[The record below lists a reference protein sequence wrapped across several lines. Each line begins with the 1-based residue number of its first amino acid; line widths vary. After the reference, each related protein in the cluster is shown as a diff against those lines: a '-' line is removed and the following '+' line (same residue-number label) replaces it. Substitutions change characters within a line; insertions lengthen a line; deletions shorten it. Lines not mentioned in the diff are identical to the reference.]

1 MSNSSF
7 DENGV
12 DKCGMYW
19 IQYVAFVVTAFA
31 NYF

>member
-7 DENGV
+7 DENGA

-19 IQYVAFVVTAFA
+19 IQYVAFVVTAIA